1 MTLEQVKLGIG
12 IVVSGV
18 ALAVAA
24 TTGYHFGAAGVQAD
38 WTVDKLSRATA
49 EKNAVL
55 AAVQK
60 NEADRKNDL
69 RATKAT
75 LANVERKLNEANDR
89 ITAERA
95 AADRERLRIT
105 IPQRDCPTAAGE
117 TAGAGRADA
126 AGAVET
132 VDLPAAT
139 ERRLRD
145 VAEGADREVERLR
158 VKLDGL
164 QDWVASH
171 GFYEVGR

>member
-1 MTLEQVKLGIG
+1 MTPGQIKLCLAAA
-12 IVVSGV
+12 VSCV
-18 ALAVAA
+18 AVAA
-24 TTGYHFGAAGVQAD
+24 AAGTGYHFGAASVHAE
-38 WTVDKLSRATA
+38 WTVEELARAKA

-60 NEADRKNDL
+60 NEADRQNDL

-105 IPQRDCPTAAGE
+105 IPQRDCPAAAGE
-117 TAGAGRADA
+117 TASAGRADA

-158 VKLDGL
+158 VKLEGL

-171 GFYEVGR
+171 GFYEVGW